1 MIGPLSSQLNAIK
14 WGEFKLGDLFEK
26 LDLKFK
32 KKIFNKQ
39 KDISKVQ
46 TSEFDLPLVNAKN
59 GDNGIMYYGRSS
71 DFESA
76 EMTIDI
82 VNDGAVSTANV
93 YPQPLKTGVLY
104 NAYLIKPK
112 FTPTRETL
120 LFFTPCI
127 YKAIKLKFSYENKA
141 SWNKVKNELISLP
154 LKPTAN
160 TQTLKDIDF
169 DFMEKF
175 IAELEQCRL
184 AELEQCRL
192 AELEAYLKATG
203 LENTTLS
210 SEEENALNVFNNSG
224 GGNTP
229 CGLTWQSF
237 RLGDLFEK
245 LDLKFKKKI
254 FNKQKDISK
263 VQTSEFD
270 LPLVNAKNGDN
281 GIMYYGRSSDF
292 ESAEMTIDI
301 VNDGAVSTANVYP
314 QPLKTGVLYNAYL
327 IKPKFTPTR
336 ETLLFFTPCIY
347 KAIKLKFSY
356 ENKASWNKVKN
367 ELISLPLKPTANTQ
381 TLEDVDF
388 HFMRTLINALM
399 KQIIQGVAQY
409 CGAKIQ
415 ATKEIISQ
423 EMPTQKDSLF

>member
-14 WGEFKLGDLFEK
+14 WGEFKLGDLFEVLSSKKIYHANTIKIHDTQIENSYHYVVRAATNNGIKGFIIDDPTFANEKNTLSFAQDTFTVFYQKQPYFTGNKVKILKPKFAFKSPKILHFISAILQFILKPLTWGLGSTTENIAEFKFSLPLKPTANAQTLKDIDFNFMEKFIAELEQCRLAELDAYLKATGLENTTLSNEEENALNVFNNSIGGNTPCGLTWQSFRLGDLFEK

-32 KKIFNKQ
+32 KKTFNKQ

-154 LKPTAN
+154 LKPTAK
-160 TQTLKDIDF
+160 TQTLNDI
-169 DFMEKF
+169 
-175 IAELEQCRL
+175 
-184 AELEQCRL
+184 
-192 AELEAYLKATG
+192 
-203 LENTTLS
+203 
-210 SEEENALNVFNNSG
+210 
-224 GGNTP
+224 
-229 CGLTWQSF
+229 
-237 RLGDLFEK
+237 
-245 LDLKFKKKI
+245 
-254 FNKQKDISK
+254 
-263 VQTSEFD
+263 
-270 LPLVNAKNGDN
+270 
-281 GIMYYGRSSDF
+281 
-292 ESAEMTIDI
+292 
-301 VNDGAVSTANVYP
+301 
-314 QPLKTGVLYNAYL
+314 
-327 IKPKFTPTR
+327 
-336 ETLLFFTPCIY
+336 
-347 KAIKLKFSY
+347 
-356 ENKASWNKVKN
+356 
-367 ELISLPLKPTANTQ
+367 
-381 TLEDVDF
+381 DF
-388 HFMRTLINALM
+388 HFMHTLINALM
-399 KQIIQGVAQY
+399 KQIIQGVVQY
-409 CGAKIQ
+409 SDAKIQ
-415 ATKEIISQ
+415 AAKEVISQ
-423 EMPTQKDSLF
+423 ETPVQKDSLF